1 MIKRSWR
8 WLGRAATVVR
18 RIIGAPD
25 YDQYLAHMRSRHPDL
40 TPLSRDRFMTAQLQA
55 RFEKPGARCC

>member
-1 MIKRSWR
+1 MIKRSLR
-8 WLGRAATVVR
+8 WLRRAGSVVR

-25 YDQYLAHMRSRHPDL
+25 YDRYLTHMRTRHPEL
-40 TPLSRDRFMTAQLQA
+40 TPLSRDGFMSAQLKA

>member
-1 MIKRSWR
+1 MIKRSLHWIR
-8 WLGRAATVVR
+8 RVGSVVR

-25 YDQYLAHMRSRHPDL
+25 YDHYLAHMRVRHPDV
-40 TPLSRDRFMTAQLQA
+40 TPLSRELFVGAQLQA

>member
-1 MIKRSWR
+1 MIKRSLV
-8 WLGRAATVVR
+8 WLSRAGSVVR

-25 YDQYLAHMRSRHPDL
+25 YDHYLAHMRAHHPDL
-40 TPLSRDRFMTAQLQA
+40 TPLSRDGFMSAQLKA